1 MEKNMTAIE
10 WMFQSLW
17 EEPKDRM
24 AWQSI
29 LDKAKEMEK
38 EQIVEAFN
46 SGQAKEASECFWTKG
61 NFYYENK
68 YGTKSNGS

>member
-17 EEPKDRM
+17 EEPKDRLT
-24 AWQSI
+24 WQSI
-29 LDKAKEMEK
+29 LEEAKEMEK

-61 NFYYENK
+61 NFYFENT
-68 YGTKSNGS
+68 YGK

>member
-17 EEPKDRM
+17 EEPKDKM
-24 AWQSI
+24 NWNAI
-29 LDKAKEMEK
+29 LEKAKAMEK

-61 NFYYENK
+61 NFYFENT
-68 YGTKSNGS
+68 YGE